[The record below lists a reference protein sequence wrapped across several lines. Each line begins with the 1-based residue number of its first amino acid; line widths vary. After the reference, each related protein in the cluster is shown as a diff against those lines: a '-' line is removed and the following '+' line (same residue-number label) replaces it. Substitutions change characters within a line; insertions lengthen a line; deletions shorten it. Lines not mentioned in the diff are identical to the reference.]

1 MFEIVESFCPSLS
14 GVLDPFLVLQQLRS
28 NGVLEG
34 ISVCF
39 EGFPGRMLYDDFKQR

>member
-1 MFEIVESFCPSLS
+1 MVENVESLCPSLL

-34 ISVCF
+34 IRVCR

>member
-1 MFEIVESFCPSLS
+1 MFENVESLCPSLS

-34 ISVCF
+34 IRACR
-39 EGFPGRMLYDDFKQR
+39 EGFPSRMLYDDFKQR